1 VKSDAESATID
12 HQSMNYQVVVIG
24 GGPAGLTA
32 AMYAARS
39 GYSTLMIE
47 KGFPGGQIVNTSLLE
62 NYPGFPDGVSGMEIG
77 QLMHRQA
84 ETQGVETMMA
94 EVTELVP
101 GSGDG
106 LHTVKTSEGD
116 VQGVAVI
123 IATGSRYRLLGV
135 PGEVELTG
143 RGVSYCATCDGP
155 FYRGKKVA
163 VVGGGDTAVT
173 DALELTHFA
182 SEVTLVHRRA
192 ELRASMALQSK
203 ALSAPKVKFA
213 WNSVVEAIE
222 GDPMVRSMRLR
233 NTKDGAVS
241 DVAVDGVFVAVG
253 SEPSTAF
260 LGTSVPLDESG
271 CIITNDLMET
281 SIAGV
286 FAAGDVRH
294 NSARQVIT
302 AAGDG
307 ATAALSARRYISS
320 L

>member
-1 VKSDAESATID
+1 
-12 HQSMNYQVVVIG
+12 
-24 GGPAGLTA
+24 
-32 AMYAARS
+32 
-39 GYSTLMIE
+39 
-47 KGFPGGQIVNTSLLE
+47 
-62 NYPGFPDGVSGMEIG
+62 
-77 QLMHRQA
+77 
-84 ETQGVETMMA
+84 
-94 EVTELVP
+94 
-101 GSGDG
+101 
-106 LHTVKTSEGD
+106 
-116 VQGVAVI
+116 VQGVAII

-182 SEVTLVHRRA
+182 SEVTLVHRRG
-192 ELRASMALQSK
+192 ELRASMALQTK
-203 ALSAPKVKFA
+203 ALNSPKVKFA
-213 WNSVVEAIE
+213 WNSVVAAVE
-222 GDPMVRSMRLR
+222 GEPVVSSLRLK
-233 NTKDGAVS
+233 NTKDGTLS
-241 DVAVDGVFVAVG
+241 SLAVDGVFVAVG

-260 LGTSVPLDESG
+260 LGSTLPLDESG
-271 CIITNDLMET
+271 CVVTNDLMET

>member
-1 VKSDAESATID
+1 MS
-12 HQSMNYQVVVIG
+12 YQVVVIG

-39 GYSTLMIE
+39 GYATVMLE
-47 KGFPGGQIVNTSLLE
+47 KAFPGGQIVNTSLLE
-62 NYPGFPDGVSGMEIG
+62 NYPGFPDGISGMEIG

-84 ETQGVETMMA
+84 EAQGVETMMVD
-94 EVTELVP
+94 VTGLVP
-101 GSGDG
+101 GDGDG
-106 LHTVKTSEGD
+106 LHVVQTSEGD

-182 SEVTLVHRRA
+182 SEVTLVHRRD
-192 ELRASMALQSK
+192 ELRASKALQTK
-203 ALSAPKVKFA
+203 ALGAPKVKFA
-213 WNSVVEAIE
+213 WNSVVEAVE
-222 GDPMVRSMRLR
+222 GNPMVSSLRLR
-233 NTKDGAVS
+233 NAKDGALS
-241 DVAVDGVFVAVG
+241 ELAVDGVFIAVG
-253 SEPSTAF
+253 SEPSTSF
-260 LGTSVPLDESG
+260 LGEAIPLDESG
-271 CIITNDLMET
+271 CIITNDVMET